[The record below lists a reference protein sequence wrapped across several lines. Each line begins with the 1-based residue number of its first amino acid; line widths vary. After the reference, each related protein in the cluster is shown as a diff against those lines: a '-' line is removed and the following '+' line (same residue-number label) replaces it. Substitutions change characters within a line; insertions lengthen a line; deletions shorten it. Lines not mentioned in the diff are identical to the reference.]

1 MSNTSDSGQQEDIL
15 ANLIIKLNSQSSD
28 SCDFNGRQKSKLQHT
43 NKYAAI
49 SNDDKKTTNGFAP
62 NFQMPGDQLKA
73 HLIDNDS
80 DSFVKNKKLLN
91 RGDPIGQHQSSKQ
104 SVQLQPSKI
113 QSTKK
118 NNSFGNP
125 LELVFT
131 YILNALHQIL
141 IRIKN
146 IAVSFME
153 SLAVF
158 TIIYSLLMLVMSFLP
173 SVLAGLIVALAAV
186 GTSLGLRKMYV
197 KALLKVFEY
206 ATNIKEEKLNN
217 CEELLDSD
225 TERKNAFEK
234 AKDLARLR
242 RLRKESFMLN
252 PSLNT
257 KSTSRSFEND
267 ELLKELNEVD
277 LKNNNYKRD
286 KSQSTNG
293 DEIYSLSEEN
303 GPNRPRTLSDLK
315 RDFQLGDII
324 DFVHQGMNTI
334 IDDEVT
340 KRFTTEELTVWN
352 LLSRTNQQ
360 YEYVSFRVTFLWTM
374 GFILRYCILFPFRLI
389 LFILA
394 CFYTFVSTALI
405 GMIKNQRIRIFLN
418 WYGSVMLHRILSRVF
433 SAIITFHN
441 KEHRAKP
448 GSICV
453 ANHTSPI
460 DVIILSTDNVYS
472 MIGQKHG
479 GFTGMMQ
486 NAFSR
491 ASKHIWFDRSESKDR
506 GLVARRMREH
516 IEEKTNQP
524 ILIFPE
530 GTCINNTSVMM
541 FKKGCFEIDAPI
553 YPVAIKYDLRFGD
566 AFWNSNKHSMLQYLL
581 LMMTSWAIVVD
592 VYYLPAMEKKEN
604 ESAAKFASRVKS
616 EIVKK
621 GSFADLNWDGMLK
634 RTSPKL
640 DLMYEQQ
647 QKYVRQLK
655 ID

>member
-1 MSNTSDSGQQEDIL
+1 
-15 ANLIIKLNSQSSD
+15 
-28 SCDFNGRQKSKLQHT
+28 
-43 NKYAAI
+43 
-49 SNDDKKTTNGFAP
+49 
-62 NFQMPGDQLKA
+62 
-73 HLIDNDS
+73 
-80 DSFVKNKKLLN
+80 
-91 RGDPIGQHQSSKQ
+91 
-104 SVQLQPSKI
+104 
-113 QSTKK
+113 
-118 NNSFGNP
+118 
-125 LELVFT
+125 
-131 YILNALHQIL
+131 
-141 IRIKN
+141 
-146 IAVSFME
+146 
-153 SLAVF
+153 
-158 TIIYSLLMLVMSFLP
+158 
-173 SVLAGLIVALAAV
+173 
-186 GTSLGLRKMYV
+186 MYV
-197 KALLKVFEY
+197 KALLKIFEY
-206 ATNIKEEKLNN
+206 ATNIKDEKLND
-217 CEELLDSD
+217 CEELLEDVNIK
-225 TERKNAFEK
+225 TELEKRKE
-234 AKDLARLR
+234 LARLK
-242 RLRKESFMLN
+242 RLRKESFMLSP
-252 PSLNT
+252 PSSQTLN
-257 KSTSRSFEND
+257 RND
-267 ELLKELNEVD
+267 DKLLKELDEID
-277 LKNNNYKRD
+277 RENNNYLEYKQNVDVKENNVQNRVH
-286 KSQSTNG
+286 T
-293 DEIYSLSEEN
+293 LSEN
-303 GPNRPRTLSDLK
+303 SVRPRTISDIK
-315 RDFQLGDII
+315 RDFQLGDIME
-324 DFVHQGMNTI
+324 FVHEGLETI
-334 IDDEVT
+334 VDDQVT

-360 YEYVSFRVTFLWTM
+360 YEYISFRVTVLWALGLM
-374 GFILRYCILFPFRLI
+374 LRYCLLFPFRLV

-394 CFYTFVSTALI
+394 CFYTFISTCII
-405 GMIKNQRIRIFLN
+405 GKINNQRLRKLLN

-486 NAFSR
+486 RAFSR

-592 VYYLPAMEKKEN
+592 VYYLPPMEKREN
-604 ESAAKFASRVKS
+604 ESAANFASRVKS

-640 DLMYEQQ
+640 DLMYQQQ
-647 QKYVRQLK
+647 QKYVSQLK
-655 ID
+655 IE

>member
-1 MSNTSDSGQQEDIL
+1 
-15 ANLIIKLNSQSSD
+15 
-28 SCDFNGRQKSKLQHT
+28 
-43 NKYAAI
+43 
-49 SNDDKKTTNGFAP
+49 
-62 NFQMPGDQLKA
+62 MPGDQLKA

-146 IAVSFME
+146 IAGSFMD

-453 ANHTSPI
+453 ANHGICRT
-460 DVIILSTDNVYS
+460 
-472 MIGQKHG
+472 
-479 GFTGMMQ
+479 F
-486 NAFSR
+486 
-491 ASKHIWFDRSESKDR
+491 
-506 GLVARRMREH
+506 
-516 IEEKTNQP
+516 
-524 ILIFPE
+524 
-530 GTCINNTSVMM
+530 
-541 FKKGCFEIDAPI
+541 
-553 YPVAIKYDLRFGD
+553 
-566 AFWNSNKHSMLQYLL
+566 
-581 LMMTSWAIVVD
+581 
-592 VYYLPAMEKKEN
+592 
-604 ESAAKFASRVKS
+604 RVWHH
-616 EIVKK
+616 
-621 GSFADLNWDGMLK
+621 A
-634 RTSPKL
+634 
-640 DLMYEQQ
+640 
-647 QKYVRQLK
+647 KYVSSDITYSSYIINRS
-655 ID
+655 IWIGWCIYIP